1 MKLFSVEEM
10 DQFNTTFRL
19 RIFELKKN
27 LANALRRIENSS

>member
-10 DQFNTTFRL
+10 NQFNTTFRL

-27 LANALRRIENSS
+27 LAKAIRRIGNSF